1 MILWTFVEW
10 KYIKYYKRSRY
21 VKESMV
27 IICQIGNVHKIIKEC
42 VCWEG
47 ESCLLSPCRLGCWGL
62 WRILVFLYT
71 SNSYSIISTSKV
83 SFFLT
88 QLRKCFSFFF
98 WILILFSHR
107 LRVTSPSSYGIHTCI
122 KITSFL
128 CYTVLSYF
136 SLRFRDNV
144 RWSCSSTCTIIK
156 CWFCMKNS

>member
-1 MILWTFVEW
+1 MEEWMILWTFVEW
-10 KYIKYYKRSRY
+10 KYIKYYKRSGY

-27 IICQIGNVHKIIKEC
+27 IICQIGNEHKIIKEC

-71 SNSYSIISTSKV
+71 SNTYSIISTSKV

-98 WILILFSHR
+98 LNTYSLFTPSKSH
-107 LRVTSPSSYGIHTCI
+107 
-122 KITSFL
+122 
-128 CYTVLSYF
+128 F
-136 SLRFRDNV
+136 SLLVWNIYMHKEYKFFV
-144 RWSCSSTCTIIK
+144 LHCPLIFFFAFSW
-156 CWFCMKNS
+156 